1 MLKRIMIFIS
11 VLALTCTLFSQVLDK
26 HYIQGDDYFIADQP
40 LEGHSWIRIHVA
52 KMMEAPNANTN
63 GEAKFLVVKDGKEI
77 WTKYYWQSRIASES
91 EIKLGTV
98 AIMFDYATGGIYV
111 SPKQREDART
121 DNWFMAKVTDV
132 STLYKGYVLV
142 SGGYNV
148 SKDNIRIIGAPE
160 IKTVEVAPEASAAP
174 AAPVITP
181 EPVKQTIQPED
192 SYVAPS
198 SKGGLRIVKATYGG
212 YMPENTVD
220 VTDYL
225 NTLIRDGKLTAKAND
240 QFLKVRTSSTEER
253 TLKIKY
259 QTVDGVFET
268 AVIQGMQTTIP
279 NASHRKIK

>member
-11 VLALTCTLFSQVLDK
+11 VLTLSSTLFSQMLDK
-26 HYIQGDDYFIADQP
+26 HYIQEDDYFIADQP
-40 LEGHSWIRIHVA
+40 LEGHSWIRINVA
-52 KMMEAPNANTN
+52 KMMEAPNASTN

-98 AIMFDYATGGIYV
+98 AIMFDYSSGGIYV

-160 IKTVEVAPEASAAP
+160 VKTVDVAP

-181 EPVKQTIQPED
+181 APVQQTIQPED
-192 SYVAPS
+192 SYIAPS
-198 SKGGLRIVKATYGG
+198 SKVGLRIVKATYGG

-225 NTLIRDGKLTAKAND
+225 NTLIRDGKLTVKAND
-240 QFLKVRTSSTEER
+240 QFLKVRTSSSEER
-253 TLKIKY
+253 TLKIQY

-268 AVIQGMQTTIP
+268 AVIQGMQTNIP
-279 NASHRKIK
+279 NASHRKVK